1 MLVRTDDA
9 KSDERN
15 KIKILLRSQSIYA
28 IMLPSKA
35 SYSCIW
41 AKKPIQQPRL
51 RSFTTLQTLNLI
63 IHKLVVFFD

>member
-1 MLVRTDDA
+1 MLARTDDA

-35 SYSCIW
+35 SYSCIR
-41 AKKPIQQPRL
+41 AKKANSTAQAP
-51 RSFTTLQTLNLI
+51 I
-63 IHKLVVFFD
+63 IHDIANSLSYNT